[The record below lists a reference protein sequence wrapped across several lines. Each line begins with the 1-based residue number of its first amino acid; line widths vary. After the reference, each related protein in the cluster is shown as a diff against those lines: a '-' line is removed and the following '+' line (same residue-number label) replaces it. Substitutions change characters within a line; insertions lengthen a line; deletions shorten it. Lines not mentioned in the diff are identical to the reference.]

1 MNNKQHMHSIGRR
14 FRKARI
20 LMGYS
25 REDVRQVLGLQST
38 SHISDWERGV
48 RLPGIPNLLKL
59 SVLYKTL
66 PDTLLHELRQEAI
79 KDVEEWMKKNRS
91 KY

>member
-1 MNNKQHMHSIGRR
+1 MHSIGKRL
-14 FRKARI
+14 RKARI

-25 REDVRQVLGLQST
+25 REDVRQALGVQST

-48 RLPGIPNLLKL
+48 RLPGIINLLKL

-66 PDTLLHELRQEAI
+66 PDSLLHELRQDAVAHVG
-79 KDVEEWMKKNRS
+79 KWMKKVEKKKRR
-91 KY
+91 K